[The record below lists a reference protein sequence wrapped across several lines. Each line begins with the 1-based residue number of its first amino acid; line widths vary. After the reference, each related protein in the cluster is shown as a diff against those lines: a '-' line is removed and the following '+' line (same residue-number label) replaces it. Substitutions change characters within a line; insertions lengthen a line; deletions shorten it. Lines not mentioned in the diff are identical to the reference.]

1 MHRIT
6 YVLVTCSMCL
16 GIGILI
22 GLLYGPASLTLKQL
36 VAGITHDSEH
46 AVTVILWQLRLPRV
60 AIAITVGVSLAV
72 AGALLQISTRN
83 PLGDPQ
89 IFGVGGG
96 VTVAQAMAL
105 AGWISSETWIL
116 MGTSVAFSTLTVGV
130 ITFFSTRHDITSARL
145 ALIGVS
151 IAALSL
157 AIATGI
163 MASARIFTQQSLA
176 FIGGSFTNRGWDD
189 LLSGLPFIV
198 IGLLL
203 ASTIAPRLN
212 TLSLGDDIAE
222 NLGANP
228 NTTRLIAMTSA
239 GILGGAAV
247 ALSGL
252 VGFVGLL
259 VPHLAR
265 LIVGHD
271 SRSILLVC
279 VPLGAILTLYAD
291 QLARLAF
298 MPSEIPVGMVTT
310 VLGAPLMIYFARRII

>member
-1 MHRIT
+1 MRRIT
-6 YVLVTCSMCL
+6 YVLVTCGMCL

-36 VAGITHDSEH
+36 LAGIAHDGEQPIE
-46 AVTVILWQLRLPRV
+46 VILWQLRMPRI
-60 AIAITVGVSLAV
+60 AIAMTVGASLAV
-72 AGALLQISTRN
+72 GGALLQISARN

-96 VTVAQAMAL
+96 ATVAQAMAL
-105 AGWISSETWIL
+105 AGWLSSETWTL
-116 MGTSVAFSTLTVGV
+116 MGTSVVFSTFSVGV
-130 ITFFSTRHDITSARL
+130 ITFFSTRQNITSARL

-176 FIGGSFTNRGWDD
+176 FIGGSFANRGWED
-189 LLSGLPFIV
+189 LLAGLPFIV
-198 IGLLL
+198 VGLLL
-203 ASTIAPRLN
+203 ATSIARRLN
-212 TLSLGDDIAE
+212 ILTLGDEIAA

-228 NTTRLIAMTSA
+228 STTRLVAMASA
-239 GILGGAAV
+239 GILGGTAV

-259 VPHLAR
+259 IPHLAR

-271 SRSILLVC
+271 SRSIILVC
-279 VPLGAILTLYAD
+279 IPMGAVLTLYAD

-310 VLGAPLMIYFARRII
+310 ALGAPLMIYLARRVT